1 MESPCY
7 INLQEQPECCS
18 EDHQERGEVQRRGQA
33 RDYRLG
39 EAEGKGPD
47 REKVGPK
54 IIRLK

>member
-1 MESPCY
+1 
-7 INLQEQPECCS
+7 LQEQPECCS

-47 REKVGPK
+47 RKKVGPE
-54 IIRLK
+54 IIRPK